1 MVRWKR
7 LVLLALPAPLL
18 GAPMALGD
26 TSSSSPGI
34 TRDDQR
40 EERFY
45 NFDNGRQSGGGF
57 KDPSDLIRRLQG
69 ARNLQRATEPTD
81 TLDAALEDFA
91 WPDEQGSSPEGEQTV
106 DSVAKRGS
114 GPVTIPE
121 DLFLQVTPP
130 STQGATT
137 ASEEEKDSDD
147 PCLVWNPRCPPPET
161 ASEEGD
167 TDNGTSPSTAPSTTP

>member
-1 MVRWKR
+1 M
-7 LVLLALPAPLL
+7 LLALPTPLL

-26 TSSSSPGI
+26 PSSSSPGI

-81 TLDAALEDFA
+81 TLDAALEDFT
-91 WPDEQGSSPEGEQTV
+91 WPDEDGSSPEAGQAV
-106 DSVAKRGS
+106 DSVAKLGS

-121 DLFLQVTPP
+121 DLFLQVTPA

-137 ASEEEKDSDD
+137 ASEEDNTND
-147 PCLVWNPRCPPPET
+147 PCLVWSPRCPSPET

-167 TDNGTSPSTAPSTTP
+167 TDNGTSPSPAPTTTP